1 MSWTVTITKKA
12 GKSAAKM
19 TDKLQSKLDALVAEI
34 QVLGPV
40 RGNWPNYS
48 KLADGSH
55 HCHLD
60 RKFVACWSE
69 TDKEVKI
76 VEVYYAGSRKD
87 APYD

>member
-1 MSWTVTITKKA
+1 MGWTVNITKKA
-12 GKSAAKM
+12 RKSAAKM
-19 TDKLQSKLDALVAEI
+19 TEKLQSKLDALVAEI

-60 RKFVACWSE
+60 YSHVACWSE
-69 TDKEVKI
+69 TDKKIQI
-76 VEVYYAGSRKD
+76 VEVYYAGSRKN